1 MADQVLKTVRIT
13 DDMKVEVY
21 QQGKKRKYALFYDSN
36 NDYINRRR
44 GDTEN
49 TKSEKYDVAMS
60 DDDVIEMALKA
71 YNGRFGGYEKKFYIT
86 QKTYSNPAPVR
97 TYGNGDKSPYYINNG
112 CAINIR
118 WVGQIPNPDFVLGT
132 FSSVSAA
139 EKATGIKSY
148 LRDVT
153 ITSTIDD
160 ATDISKMPSA
170 SWGTSFVSYKEVT
183 VSLPKGFTENGGK
196 GHLVWTRDGLQ
207 YDSKSLP
214 AGSNGGNSITNFQ
227 NQKKDSDIVEHII
240 ASFESDVVFLHGGP
254 LGNIKICAP
263 DNEACSLVPYK
274 SPLEKSPD
282 QVVATQPPGMT
293 QSIPK
298 IKFTIDGLGSEIILK
313 AKQDLDTFTI
323 WTGPI
328 PKPASLSDEFEELDE
343 LDDQYKEGVYAGEE
357 EKLAEIESPSS
368 LPEVSSSASSTPETS
383 SVSSYTPDPNAKP
396 GTVVNLPRDYSHTAN
411 QGYNILDSK
420 WIGDLIASAKSHI
433 GHPTYD
439 ISGTENGN
447 LGCAS
452 AVSMMFYRAFGVHM
466 RDGKPVKAKPTDIG
480 SFGTKGTSEAAGWF
494 VNTSLYQKIP
504 WKDAQPGDILNTAR
518 NFSTNK
524 AGHIGVVIDVKDK
537 NGSWAVVSNSSKGFA
552 GGGGGA
558 VKQNYSVKAWQSV
571 TDRNPSQTF
580 AFRYI
585 GPRLSQG
592 QTA

>member
-13 DDMKVEVY
+13 DNIKVEVY

-36 NDYINRRR
+36 N
-44 GDTEN
+44 

-60 DDDVIEMALKA
+60 DDDVIKESLLE
-71 YNGRFGGYEKKFYIT
+71 YGRLQSSKGKPLGQLPQFYYKVIQDPYKDPFT
-86 QKTYSNPAPVR
+86 KR
-97 TYGNGDKSPYYINNG
+97 TYGNGDKSPYYLNNG
-112 CAINIR
+112 CSINIE
-118 WVGQIPNPDFVLGT
+118 WEGWANSDPIIT
-132 FSSVSAA
+132 SSDDDA
-139 EKATGIKSY
+139 EKKKDSNDGPLVYAKS
-148 LRDVT
+148 
-153 ITSTIDD
+153 
-160 ATDISKMPSA
+160 
-170 SWGTSFVSYKEVT
+170 VT
-183 VSLPKGFTENGGK
+183 VYLPKGFTENGGK
-196 GHLVWTRDGLQ
+196 GYLVWTDIGLR
-207 YDSKSLP
+207 YNDDKNVYKNSLDK
-214 AGSNGGNSITNFQ
+214 GQKNGGVILKFSSTN
-227 NQKKDSDIVEHII
+227 KDSEIVEHII
-240 ASFESDVVFLHGGP
+240 ASFVGKVTNLHGYDYRGLKLCTP
-254 LGNIKICAP
+254 NT
-263 DNEACSLVPYK
+263 EACSLIPYK
-274 SPLEKSPD
+274 SPLEPPNNTPS
-282 QVVATQPPGMT
+282 QLAVVTPGATQ
-293 QSIPK
+293 SAPK
-298 IKFTIDGLGSEIILK
+298 IKFTIDGLPTEIIIK
-313 AKQDLDTFTI
+313 AKEDLDTFTI

-328 PKPASLSDEFEELDE
+328 PKPASLSDQFEELDE
-343 LDDQYKEGVYAGEE
+343 LDSEYIEGDYAGEE
-357 EKLAEIESPSS
+357 EKMAEVESPSRID
-368 LPEVSSSASSTPETS
+368 EVPSGESYKQDSS

-396 GTVVNLPRDYSHTAN
+396 GTVVSLPRDYSHTST

-466 RDGKPVKAKPTDIG
+466 RDGKAVKAKPTDIG

-494 VNTSLYQKIP
+494 VNAALYQKIP

-585 GPRLSQG
+585 GPRLSSG